1 TAGYYSVTVSAQNN
15 CTVQVAVPLTAFPY
29 ELPQP
34 LIFGNPHPC
43 LNTPLVLTGSG
54 GVSYLWLGPNN
65 FSTSVQ
71 QLSVSSVS
79 ASSAGACTLSVTN
92 TSFCTATATVEV
104 NVLPLPKAELSGSV
118 NKRCVPFCSEFRLQ
132 FDSSTL
138 VLKGVSTLFNGQTYT
153 TTGFNLCF
161 NT

>member
-1 TAGYYSVTVSAQNN
+1 LGENAQLSASGGVSYHSLGPAGFSSTLSSIVIPQVSTLTAGYYSVTVSAQNN
-15 CTVQVAVPLTAFPY
+15 STVQVAVPLTAFPF

-79 ASSAGACTLSVTN
+79 ASSAGAYTLSVTN

-104 NVLPLPKAELSGSV
+104 NVLPLPKAELSGS
-118 NKRCVPFCSEFRLQ
+118 
-132 FDSSTL
+132 
-138 VLKGVSTLFNGQTYT
+138 
-153 TTGFNLCF
+153 
-161 NT
+161 